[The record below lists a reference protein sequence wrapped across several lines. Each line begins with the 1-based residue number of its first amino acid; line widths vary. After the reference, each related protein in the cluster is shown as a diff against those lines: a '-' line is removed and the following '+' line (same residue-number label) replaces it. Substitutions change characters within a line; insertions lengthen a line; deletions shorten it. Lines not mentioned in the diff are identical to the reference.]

1 MIISAS
7 RRTDIPAFYSEWFLN
22 RIKEGYLLVRNPMN
36 YHQVSKIILDPNIV
50 DCIVFWTKN
59 PKNMIDKLPLLKDY
73 KYYFQFTIT
82 SYDSSI
88 ETNVPRKKEI
98 IETFIRLSN
107 IIGKDRVIWRY
118 DPILLNNKINE
129 EYHYKYFEYL
139 ASKLYK
145 YTNKCIISFL
155 DMYKKTR
162 NNIKYLNI
170 KPLYKKDMIK
180 IASGLMNICNKY
192 NLKLETCAEEIEL
205 NDIGITHGKCI
216 DDRLISKLWGI
227 NLKIDKDKNQRK
239 ICGCVSSIDIGTYN
253 TCIHGCL
260 YCYANFSEKSVKN
273 NLKKHNPNSP
283 LLLGNLEETDKI
295 FIKKIESYRDGQL
308 SF

>member
-1 MIISAS
+1 
-7 RRTDIPAFYSEWFLN
+7 
-22 RIKEGYLLVRNPMN
+22 MN

-59 PKNMIDKLPLLKDY
+59 PKNMIDKLLLLKDY

-129 EYHYKYFEYL
+129 EYHYKYFEYS

-170 KPLYKKDMIK
+170 KPLYKKDMIR

-239 ICGCVSSIDIGTYN
+239 ICGCVSSIDIGAYN

-295 FIKKIESYRDGQL
+295 FMKKMESYRDGQL